1 MNTIAVADDKEW
13 EILSSI
19 KHLIS
24 SMSPETKNLLK
35 KRFQNIAAQPCPPHE
50 EQLLA
55 DEISGKSYREEE
67 IKELQLSNLINSF
80 ALRNSLLQDSI
91 SGTEVAV
98 LLNCS
103 SRQTPLDRVKNK
115 TLLAVKDNGQ
125 WKYPLWQF
133 DSNGSERVIEGLP
146 LVLATLDISN
156 LAKVSWLTRPNPV
169 FAGKTPLEMLKNQEI
184 EQVLTEARGV
194 GITQ

>member
-1 MNTIAVADDKEW
+1 MSTITVNDNNDL
-13 EILSSI
+13 EILFSV

-24 SMSPETKNLLK
+24 NMSPETKKLLK
-35 KRFQNIAAQPCPPHE
+35 TRFESIAVQPCPPTE

-55 DEISGKSYREEE
+55 AEISGRSYSQEEV
-67 IKELQLSNLINSF
+67 KELQLSNLINSF
-80 ALRNSLLQDSI
+80 AIRNSLLKDSI
-91 SGTEVAV
+91 SGSEVAT

-133 DSNGSERVIEGLP
+133 DVNGSDRVIKGLP
-146 LVLATLDISN
+146 LVLATLDVSN

-169 FAGKTPLEMLKNQEI
+169 FEDQTPLETIKNQEV
-184 EQVLTEARGV
+184 ERVLTEARGV
-194 GITQ
+194 GVAQ